1 MEKAK
6 RFEDLWIWQEA
17 RNLAKTIYADFGL
30 GLPGAKDFGFRDQIQ
45 RAGLSIMNNIAEG
58 FERNSDAKFARFL
71 DMAKG
76 SCGEVRSLYYTA
88 EDLGYVTQ
96 EVAKKQRDKAVRIA
110 AGIASLTG
118 HLRKSKGQ
126 RVEESQ
132 GKTNS
137 VPIKPL
143 DR

>member
-17 RNLAKTIYADFGL
+17 RNLTKEIYADFGP

-45 RAGLSIMNNIAEG
+45 RAGLSIMNNISEG
-58 FERNSDAKFARFL
+58 FERNSDAEFARFL

-88 EDLGYVTQ
+88 EDLRYITQ
-96 EVAKKQRDKAVRIA
+96 EVAKRQRDRAVRIA

-126 RVEESQ
+126 RVDGSKSKSLGNRVPDSQ
-132 GKTNS
+132 N
-137 VPIKPL
+137 
-143 DR
+143 